1 MTSSEHQGRQYPRP
15 ASTDRY
21 VWLTAKGRMED
32 LETGEF
38 ATIHTLSTEYRKLQI
53 RIHNADGGIA
63 RMFEIQLN
71 LGDYRPRSPFPVSV
85 FYQKEGSAAVGSS
98 GDLSIERLA
107 HFLAVWPELNQPATR
122 DFVIVEQPAR
132 M

>member
-1 MTSSEHQGRQYPRP
+1 
-15 ASTDRY
+15 
-21 VWLTAKGRMED
+21 MED

-38 ATIHTLSTEYRKLQI
+38 ATIHTLSTEYQKLEI
-53 RIHNADGGIA
+53 LIHNADGGIA
-63 RMFEIQLN
+63 RIFGIQLN
-71 LGDYRPRSPFPVSV
+71 LGDYRPRSPYPVSV
-85 FYQKEGSAAVGSS
+85 IFQEEGSAAAGSS

-107 HFLAVWPELNQPATR
+107 HFLAVWPEFNEPSTR